1 MAFLARRMA
10 SALVVLWG
18 TATII
23 FFLSYSIPSD
33 PARAALG
40 QDAPQEQVD
49 RLHKEMG
56 LDKPLYIQYG
66 RYLERLVHGDLGE
79 STISRQ
85 PVTKELGR
93 LLPAT
98 FELVIPS
105 LVLSLLL
112 GVMLGVVAAVHAG
125 HWQDRISQVVALFG
139 LSMPVFWLG
148 LLLQFVFY
156 GKLGWLPLSGR
167 LDPGASPPS
176 TITGSYV
183 VDATLH
189 GDFSLAWDAAKYLI
203 LPTVA
208 LTTWTLPLISRLTR
222 SVMLEVMRNDYVR
235 TARSKG
241 LSERVITYRHAL
253 RNALIPVVTVFGLQV
268 GSTLGG
274 AVVCETVFGYP
285 GAGRALAQAVTKL
298 DYPVITGF
306 TLVIC
311 LSYIVANLL
320 VDVSYVLLDPR
331 IKLK

>member
-1 MAFLARRMA
+1 MVFLIRRIA

-56 LDKPLYIQYG
+56 LDKPLYVQYE
-66 RYLERLVHGDLGE
+66 RYLERLSHGDLGT

-85 PVTKELGR
+85 PVTSELGR

-105 LVLSLLL
+105 LLISLVL
-112 GVMLGVVAAVHAG
+112 GVAFGVIAAVHAG
-125 HWQDRISQVVALFG
+125 RWQDRISQVVALFG

-167 LDPGASPPS
+167 LDASIEPPS
-176 TITGSYV
+176 RITGSYV
-183 VDATLH
+183 IDALLH
-189 GDFSLAWDAAKYLI
+189 LDPATAWDAAKYLI

-222 SVMLEVMRNDYVR
+222 SVMLEVLRNDYVR

-253 RNALIPVVTVFGLQV
+253 RNALIPIVTVFGLQV

-311 LSYIVANLL
+311 LSYVVANLL
-320 VDVSYVLLDPR
+320 VDISYVVLDPR
-331 IKLK
+331 VKLQ